1 MLDKLLI
8 IFYLKGQRNAMDAWF
23 RSLTLVT
30 HLLLF
35 FFYTNMKQLNW
46 IESNMKPNSLMN

>member
-1 MLDKLLI
+1 MLDKLFI
-8 IFYLKGQRNAMDAWF
+8 ILYLKGQLNAMDAWF

-30 HLLLF
+30 HLLL
-35 FFYTNMKQLNW
+35 FYTNMKQLNW